1 MPTPIGG
8 GDGEG
13 QPVPRRR
20 ATDLLPPEPPWELDA
35 CAQDMWDRLAPD
47 LIARGVFE
55 SLDCALLANFCEAV
69 STARAARA
77 IIIRSGVLMTGRRDG
92 LVTSPAWRV
101 YRESTDRMRLLAH
114 EFGLS
119 PASRTLLQ
127 RLEASG
133 QLPAAEH
140 EEAAP

>member
-1 MPTPIGG
+1 MPTPIG
-8 GDGEG
+8 DGEER
-13 QPVPRRR
+13 PDVPRRR
-20 ATDLLPPEPPWELDA
+20 ATDVLPPEPPWELDPH
-35 CAQDMWDRLAPD
+35 AQETWDGLAPD
-47 LIARGVFE
+47 LIARGLFE
-55 SLDCALLANFCEAV
+55 SLDCALLAVYCEAV

-77 IIIRSGVLMTGRRDG
+77 IITRSGVLMKGRRDG

-133 QLPAAEH
+133 QLPAAED